1 MDAVQMTELNFA
13 CVFESLTTEVH
24 RTHNNDTIVVL
35 STTKIL
41 FKLSNSYH
49 RWGPCKQRCRVCVC
63 VCCFSLKNILTCD
76 ESDDQPPRVLCDE
89 DGRT

>member
-41 FKLSNSYH
+41 FKLSNSYR
-49 RWGPCKQRCRVCVC
+49 RWGPCKRRVACVSA
-63 VCCFSLKNILTCD
+63 VLLLLFEKNLTCD
-76 ESDDQPPRVLCDE
+76 
-89 DGRT
+89 G